1 MAEELD
7 YDALEEILQRHDY
20 DKTNIISILQETQGI
35 YRYLPDTQINHIQER
50 HPDDYERFLKHGKDM
65 VLNPD
70 YIIEANKPFSGVL
83 LKETVEK
90 GEKLYLVLRLKTSVD
105 PKDHKNSVI
114 TFTKIKPKEWRRM
127 LRNKKILYKRVD
139 K

>member
-1 MAEELD
+1 MDKVHYLCTLD
-7 YDALEEILQRHDY
+7 KDLYRVITEDICSDEV
-20 DKTNIISILQETQGI
+20 IIT
-35 YRYLPDTQINHIQER
+35 DTQINHIQER

>member
-1 MAEELD
+1 MDKVHYLCTLD
-7 YDALEEILQRHDY
+7 KDLYRVITEDICSDEV
-20 DKTNIISILQETQGI
+20 IIT
-35 YRYLPDTQINHIQER
+35 DTQINHIQER

-127 LRNKKILYKRVD
+127 LRNKKILYKRAD

>member
-1 MAEELD
+1 MDKVHYLCTLD
-7 YDALEEILQRHDY
+7 KDLYRVITEDICSDEV
-20 DKTNIISILQETQGI
+20 IIT
-35 YRYLPDTQINHIQER
+35 DTQINHIQER

-105 PKDHKNSVI
+105 PKNHKNSVI

>member
-1 MAEELD
+1 MDKVHYLCTLD
-7 YDALEEILQRHDY
+7 KDLYR
-20 DKTNIISILQETQGI
+20 IITEDICSDEVIIT
-35 YRYLPDTQINHIQER
+35 DTQINHIQER